1 MPRSALLWLL
11 PVVALAACNVSKGT
25 GGDNVSIKTDDS
37 GQLSVNLPFGK
48 ADVKLPKGVLAKGQ
62 FDIDGVKM
70 IPGATLHGFNMDA
83 GDKGAT
89 IHVAFDAPKPP
100 NEVRA
105 YFLDQFKEKGD
116 EASQSGNTISGKTKD
131 GDTFVINVE
140 PAAGGSAGTIAFQ
153 SKD

>member
-1 MPRSALLWLL
+1 MIRPALVLIV
-11 PVVALAACNVSKGT
+11 PMVALAACNVSKGD

-48 ADVKLPKGVLAKGQ
+48 ADVKLAKGVLAKGQ

-70 IPGATLHGFNMDA
+70 IPGATIHGFNMNA
-83 GDKGAT
+83 GNKGAM
-89 IHVAFDAPKPP
+89 IHVAFDAPKSP

-105 YFLDQFKEKGD
+105 YFLNQFKEKGD
-116 EASQSGNTISGKTKD
+116 EAWQSGNAISGKTKD

-140 PAAGGSAGTIAFQ
+140 PAAGGSAGTIAIQ
-153 SKD
+153 SKN